1 MMTNMIEY
9 KGYKAS
15 IEFDD
20 EDQVIVGRVLDIQ
33 DTITFHGESVPQF
46 EKAFHQS
53 INSYTKDCRD

>member
-1 MMTNMIEY
+1 MTNVIEY

-20 EDQVIVGRVLDIQ
+20 EDQVIVGRVLGIEDI
-33 DTITFHGESVPQF
+33 ITFHGESVTQF

-53 INSYTKDCRD
+53 INSYMRDCRD